1 MFLLGENV
9 QEGNVRLRCHRT
21 FAQAGLPPGAP
32 DLLVQNVHQAG
43 GNVNIFVLQVKFEF
57 VFKYLMTSFCLF
69 KTTFVFELVLAATNI
84 KSHHLRNQSRN
95 GCCERFSKGP

>member
-1 MFLLGENV
+1 MSLLGENV

-43 GNVNIFVLQVKFEF
+43 GNDDMFVLQIKFEF
-57 VFKYLMTSFCLF
+57 VFKYLN
-69 KTTFVFELVLAATNI
+69 KHIV
-84 KSHHLRNQSRN
+84 K
-95 GCCERFSKGP
+95 

>member
-9 QEGNVRLRCHRT
+9 QEVNVRLRCHRT

-43 GNVNIFVLQVKFEF
+43 GNVNMFVLQIRFEC
-57 VFKYLMTSFCLF
+57 VF
-69 KTTFVFELVLAATNI
+69 
-84 KSHHLRNQSRN
+84 
-95 GCCERFSKGP
+95 